1 MTPQAGFPLV
11 PREEL
16 DRLQDILNHNS
27 DWIWEVDAQGRYT
40 YCSGMV
46 TQLLGRTPAEVIGK
60 TPFDFMPQAEAERVG
75 QAFGAIAAAAQPFA
89 GLINRNVRPDG
100 SIVVLE
106 TSGVPLFAPDGS
118 LRGYRGIDRDISG
131 LGERFLQL
139 EAVYDTAPVALCTVD
154 LAGRLLLLNRAMAAL
169 LHAQSPDA
177 LQGALLPEQLPAV
190 WERMAQALRQLEREQ
205 PVEDH
210 EFEWQAQWFYAVSSP
225 LRDALGRVVGLSAA
239 WTDITRRKRAEQQL
253 TEANHRLEHYAQQDY
268 LTGLYNRR
276 YLDERLARE
285 ILRARRE
292 GQPLSLCMVDV
303 DYFKSYNDR
312 HGHLAGDE
320 CLRAVAGALAQAAA
334 RPGDI
339 VSRYGG
345 EEFVVVLC
353 AADEAGAW
361 SVAQRL
367 RAAVAALRLPHSDS
381 PYSQVTVSVGVVT
394 CRPAHAE
401 TPGAVTLPGDARATA
416 AGAGANMGPDTAAA
430 TATATATAA
439 VTVQTLLRA
448 VDAAL
453 YAAKRQG
460 RNRVAL
466 QEPPSPPA
474 HGSGGD

>member
-1 MTPQAGFPLV
+1 MTPHSGFPLV

-40 YCSGMV
+40 YCSAMV
-46 TQLLGRTPAEVIGK
+46 TQLLGRPPAEVIGK
-60 TPFDFMPQAEAERVG
+60 TPFDFMPPAEAQRVG
-75 QAFGAIAAAAQPFA
+75 RAFGAIVAAAQPFA

-106 TSGVPLFAPDGS
+106 TSGVPLFAADGS
-118 LRGYRGIDRDISG
+118 LRGYRGIDRDLSE

-154 LAGRLLLLNRAMAAL
+154 LQGRLLLLNHAMAAL
-169 LHAQSPDA
+169 LGGDASDA
-177 LQGALLPEQLPAV
+177 LQGTSLSDGFPMV
-190 WERMAQALRQLEREQ
+190 WERMALSLQRMERGQ

-210 EFEWQAQWFYAVSSP
+210 EFEWQAQWFHAVSSP
-225 LRDALGRVVGLSAA
+225 LRDALGRVIGLSAA
-239 WTDITRRKRAEQQL
+239 WTDITRRKRVEQQL

-285 ILRARRE
+285 IARARRDD
-292 GQPLSLCMVDV
+292 QPLSLCMVDV

-312 HGHLAGDE
+312 HGHVAGDE

-353 AADEAGAW
+353 ATDEPGAMA
-361 SVAQRL
+361 VAQRL
-367 RAAVAALRLPHSDS
+367 RAAVAALQLPHADS
-381 PYSQVTVSVGVVT
+381 PYAQVTVSAGVLT
-394 CRPAHAE
+394 CRPAQPQSCA
-401 TPGAVTLPGDARATA
+401 TPFG
-416 AGAGANMGPDTAAA
+416 
-430 TATATATAA
+430 
-439 VTVQTLLRA
+439 VQALLRA

-453 YAAKRQG
+453 YTAKRQG
-460 RNRVAL
+460 RNRVAV
-466 QEPPSPPA
+466 QADAWSA
-474 HGSGGD
+474 ASGY